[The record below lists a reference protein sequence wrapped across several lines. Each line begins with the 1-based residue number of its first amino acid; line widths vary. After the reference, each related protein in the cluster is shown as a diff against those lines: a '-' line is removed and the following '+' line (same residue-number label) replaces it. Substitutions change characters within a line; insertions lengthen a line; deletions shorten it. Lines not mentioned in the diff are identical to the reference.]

1 MCGIAGIC
9 LPVGYAVQNRK
20 LQSLADAMA
29 HRGPDEE
36 GFFISDNR
44 QIGFAHRRLSV
55 IDVETGKQ
63 PIFNEDGSIVAIFN
77 GEIYNF
83 ESLRRTLVLKGH
95 RFNSKTDSEVIVHLY
110 EEHGFRCME
119 HLRGMFAFVIYDVKQ
134 DLVFGCID
142 RMGKKPFFY
151 SQIGPCF
158 YFASSFDALLELS
171 EIPRE
176 LDPDALDDFLSLT
189 YIPPPKTIFLAVQ
202 KLKPAHFFVWQKG
215 ELRIDRYW
223 DIRAPGKLDISL
235 SEAKTMLMDKIEE
248 AVRCRLISDVPL
260 GAFLSGGID
269 SSLVVALA
277 SKYVIGGIDTFS
289 IGFEESS
296 FNELPYARMVAKQYQ
311 TNHHEFIVAPMEVDT
326 VPEIVK
332 HFGEPFGDFS
342 SLPMW
347 SLSRETKKFVTV
359 ALSGDG
365 ADELFGGY
373 NRHKMFLIYNFLR
386 NTFPEKFLLNSS
398 RLLRT
403 PKCKH
408 TPFRR
413 LQRLLQIISQ
423 GPASMFWDL
432 NTFLKPWQKEFVY
445 TDNFKA
451 LLSSSG
457 RAKFLEIF
465 DGFDGSDLEKALYT
479 DALTYELCQLTKVDV
494 MSMAWS
500 LEVRCPFVDQELVE
514 FAYAL
519 PDSFKVRFTGGKLI
533 LKSVAEEYLPKRIL
547 ERPKQGF
554 TAPLELWFRDELK
567 DYAKEKI
574 LYGELSRLEWLNMN
588 IISEMLTQHF
598 SGKGDF
604 TYNIWN
610 FLILSEWMDL
620 YM

>member
-1 MCGIAGIC
+1 
-9 LPVGYAVQNRK
+9 
-20 LQSLADAMA
+20 
-29 HRGPDEE
+29 
-36 GFFISDNR
+36 
-44 QIGFAHRRLSV
+44 
-55 IDVETGKQ
+55 
-63 PIFNEDGSIVAIFN
+63 
-77 GEIYNF
+77 
-83 ESLRRTLVLKGH
+83 
-95 RFNSKTDSEVIVHLY
+95 
-110 EEHGFRCME
+110 
-119 HLRGMFAFVIYDVKQ
+119 
-134 DLVFGCID
+134 
-142 RMGKKPFFY
+142 
-151 SQIGPCF
+151 
-158 YFASSFDALLELS
+158 
-171 EIPRE
+171 
-176 LDPDALDDFLSLT
+176 
-189 YIPPPKTIFLAVQ
+189 
-202 KLKPAHFFVWQKG
+202 
-215 ELRIDRYW
+215 
-223 DIRAPGKLDISL
+223 
-235 SEAKTMLMDKIEE
+235 
-248 AVRCRLISDVPL
+248 
-260 GAFLSGGID
+260 
-269 SSLVVALA
+269 
-277 SKYVIGGIDTFS
+277 
-289 IGFEESS
+289 
-296 FNELPYARMVAKQYQ
+296 
-311 TNHHEFIVAPMEVDT
+311 
-326 VPEIVK
+326 
-332 HFGEPFGDFS
+332 
-342 SLPMW
+342 
-347 SLSRETKKFVTV
+347 
-359 ALSGDG
+359 
-365 ADELFGGY
+365 
-373 NRHKMFLIYNFLR
+373 
-386 NTFPEKFLLNSS
+386 
-398 RLLRT
+398 
-403 PKCKH
+403 
-408 TPFRR
+408 
-413 LQRLLQIISQ
+413 
-423 GPASMFWDL
+423 MFWDL